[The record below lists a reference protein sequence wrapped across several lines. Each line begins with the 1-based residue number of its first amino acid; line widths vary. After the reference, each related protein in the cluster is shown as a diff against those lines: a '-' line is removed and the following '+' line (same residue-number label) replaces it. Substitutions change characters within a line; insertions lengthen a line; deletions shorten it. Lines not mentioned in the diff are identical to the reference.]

1 MFLRETSTAPRC
13 LADLLPW
20 AALVAPGLVL
30 NKDGSLL
37 AGFELRG
44 PDLDS
49 STPEELAVLCEQAN
63 AGFLLGDSWAVHC
76 DALRVS
82 ATPYPDAGDFPDPV
96 TRAIDDERRSRYR
109 LLFETRTN
117 LVLTYFPPPETQSR
131 LRSIFLNRPTTSRPR
146 ENVLQEFEASLAD
159 LQGALGSILHLERLD
174 DQALVTHLHSC
185 VSGLFHPVQL
195 CGDGLPLDVLLASQD
210 LIGGLEPRI
219 GDMHIAVLAL
229 AGLPLATSPGMLD
242 VLGRLPFPCR
252 FSTRFLPLEPFTAER
267 LMGAQRRFWLQ
278 KRRGL
283 SWLLKAALSQRSPQE
298 PQGEAEDLDSLRMLR
313 DLDEARAEAAGGE
326 VRYGTYT
333 ATLLLLEEDRRLL
346 DKNAKEALAAIRNA
360 GIGARRES
368 VNALEGYL
376 ASLPGQVAA
385 NVRRPILH
393 TRNLTHLLPL
403 TSVWPGRATNPS
415 PMSPPGGFPALLWTA
430 ASQSAFRLNL
440 HAQGDVGHTLVV
452 GPTGAG
458 KSTLLASLIAS
469 WRRYSGAR
477 VVCFDKGY
485 SALPLT
491 WAAGGHHYDIAA
503 PGEDLSFC
511 PLGRIADPSERTR
524 AEEWV
529 HMLFE
534 LNSVALSPE
543 QRREIAETLDLL
555 SKAKTQPTL
564 TDLWIKLQDPALRAA
579 LVPYTVTRNSALLD
593 APSDEL
599 ASSAFVTFEMSH
611 LLERGPLIVL
621 PTLLYLFHRIR
632 GRLDGAPTL
641 IVLDEA
647 WTFLDHPRFT
657 AWLRSSLKELRKLN
671 AAVLFATQSL
681 ADLAGSSLREVLLES
696 TATKLYLPNPQA
708 ENESIAPY
716 YRELGLNP
724 RQLRLI
730 ATALPKRDYYASSS
744 EGNRLFRFQLG
755 PLELAFCGAGS
766 PEDLVTIRR
775 LRAEHGHRWPLPWLR
790 LRQLDTWAERLAPYL
805 ERSVCS

>member
-1 MFLRETSTAPRC
+1 MFFRESQTAPRC

-37 AGFELRG
+37 AGWELRG

-76 DALRVS
+76 DAMRVS
-82 ATPYPDAGDFPDPV
+82 ATPYPEAGGFTDPV
-96 TRAIDDERRSRYR
+96 TQAIDDERRSRYG
-109 LLFETRTN
+109 LLYETRTR
-117 LVLTYFPPPETQSR
+117 LVLTYFPPPETQSHI
-131 LRSIFLNRPTTSRPR
+131 RSFFLTGSTSSLPR
-146 ENVLQEFEASLAD
+146 ESVLQELEARLAD
-159 LQGALGSILHLERLD
+159 FEGALSSILHLERLD
-174 DQALVTHLHSC
+174 DQALLTHLHSC
-185 VSGLFHPVQL
+185 VSGLFHPVRPSA
-195 CGDGLPLDVLLASQD
+195 DGLPLDSLLASQD

-219 GDMHIAVLAL
+219 GEMHMTVLAL
-229 AGLPLATSPGMLD
+229 AGLPLATAPGMLD
-242 VLGRLPFPCR
+242 LLGRLPFSCR

-267 LMGAQRRFWLQ
+267 LMGSQRRFWLQ

-283 SWLLKAALSQRSPQE
+283 AWLLKAAFSHRSSEE
-298 PQGEAEDLDSLRMLR
+298 PRSGEAEDLNSLQMLR

-326 VRYGTYT
+326 VRYGAYT
-333 ATLLLLEEDRRLL
+333 ATLLLLEEDPRRL
-346 DKNAKEALAAIRNA
+346 DKNAKEAVAAIRSS
-360 GIGARRES
+360 GIGVRRES
-368 VNALEGYL
+368 VNALEAYL
-376 ASLPGQVAA
+376 GSLPGQVAA

-393 TRNLTHLLPL
+393 TRNLMHLLPL

-415 PMSPPGGFPALLWTA
+415 PMSPPGGLPALLWTA
-430 ASQSAFRLNL
+430 AGQSAFRLNL

-469 WRRYSGAR
+469 WRRYPGAQ
-477 VVCFDKGY
+477 VLCFDKGY

-491 WAAGGHHYDIAA
+491 WAAGGHHYDVAA
-503 PGEDLSFC
+503 PSESLSFC
-511 PLGRIADPSERTR
+511 PLGRIADPAERTW

-529 HMLFE
+529 PMLFE
-534 LNSVALSPE
+534 LNAVVLSPD
-543 QRREIAETLDLL
+543 QRRQIAETLDLL
-555 SKAKTQPTL
+555 ARSKAQPTL
-564 TDLWIKLQDPALRAA
+564 TDLWIKLQDPVLRNALA
-579 LVPYTVTRNSALLD
+579 PYTVARSSALLD

-599 ASSAFVTFEMSH
+599 ASSPFITFEMSH
-611 LLERGPLIVL
+611 LLERGPLVVL

-632 GRLDGAPTL
+632 CRLAGSPTL

-671 AAVLFATQSL
+671 ATVLFATQSL

-708 ENESIAPY
+708 ENESVAPY

-730 ATALPKRDYYASSS
+730 ATAVPKRDYYASSS

-755 PLELAFCGAGS
+755 PLELSFCGSGS
-766 PEDLVTIRR
+766 PEDLATIRR
-775 LRAEHGHRWPLPWLR
+775 LRAEHGDRWPLPWLR
-790 LRQLDTWAERLAPYL
+790 LRQLDTWAERLAPHF
-805 ERSVCS
+805 